1 MEIKIFLNSSNPEEI
16 LQYKESDQVKGFIT
30 SPSLMKESGV
40 KNYMKFALQ
49 LSSEVPKDK
58 HVSFGVMSDDFEEM
72 ERHARKI
79 TSVSENFYAKIP
91 ITNTKGEPSYDLVK
105 KLGDDGVKI
114 NVTSITTTTQLNQ
127 LGPFLSKT
135 TPSVVSYL
143 AGTVSDTGEAPVSTA
158 LNAYTILKDNKSVE
172 FLWEGC
178 RQVYN
183 IYEANSVGCN
193 IITVPSRL
201 LPKLK
206 LKGKS
211 LTECS
216 LDAVKDSYE
225 GDMAANYSL

>member
-16 LQYKESDQVKGFIT
+16 LQYKESNQIKGFIT

-40 KNYMKFALQ
+40 KNYMEFALQ
-49 LSSEVPKDK
+49 LSSDVPKDK
-58 HVSFGVMSDDFEEM
+58 HVSFGVISDDFEEM
-72 ERHARKI
+72 ERQARKI

-114 NVTSITTTTQLNQ
+114 NVTAITTTTQLNQ

-143 AGTVSDTGEAPVSTA
+143 AGTVSDTGEAPISTV
-158 LNAYTILKDNKSVE
+158 LNAYTIFKDNKSVE
-172 FLWEGC
+172 FLWEDC

-193 IITVPSRL
+193 IITVPSSL

-216 LDAVKDSYE
+216 LDTVKTFYE
-225 GDMAANYSL
+225 EGMIANYSL